1 MKKPPADWEVRPLG
15 YFIEKLESGVSL
27 GAEDVSARNGAP
39 AVLKVSCVSG
49 GVFYPE
55 ENKRI
60 LESELT
66 RAKVTVRKGT
76 ILISR
81 SNTQELVGE
90 SAYIN
95 RDYPT
100 LYLSDKTWQTTFRQ
114 NARLDARWLGYVLA
128 SPGVKKRIGNISNG
142 TSGSLKNIS
151 KESFLS
157 LEVIT
162 PPLIEQVKIADILS
176 CWDRA
181 IEQTEKLIAAESR
194 LKRGLMRRLLTGEKR
209 FAEFGEQK
217 WKRVRLNEICEINRS
232 ALSEKTDPAFKFFYL
247 DISSVDKGKV
257 SPPASKIRFKDAP
270 SRARRIVR
278 KNDILMSTV
287 RPNLQAIAWFTDEA
301 DDVIASTG
309 FAVITAKREADA
321 AFVYHSLFSVET
333 TRQINALIAGT
344 NYPAVNPSQVGALKI
359 SLPQIDEQRRIAT
372 ALNACDRRLGLLLER
387 LAALKRQKQG
397 LMQKMLT
404 GQVLSRV
411 QQSTRFLPCQGDNR
425 DLLCRSFQ
433 DEGIDSTR
441 LSD

>member
-1 MKKPPADWEVRPLG
+1 MKKTPADWEIHPLSH
-15 YFIEKLESGVSL
+15 FIEKLESGVS
-27 GAEDVSARNGAP
+27 VSAKDVYAGDGAP

-60 LESELT
+60 SESDLT

-90 SAYIN
+90 SAYIS
-95 RDYPT
+95 RDYPS
-100 LYLSDKTWQTTFRQ
+100 LFLSDKTWQTTFHQDSRF
-114 NARLDARWLGYVLA
+114 DARWLGYVLT
-128 SPGVKKRIGNISNG
+128 SPSVKKRIGNISNG

-162 PPLIEQVKIADILS
+162 PPPIEQGKIADILS

-181 IEQTEKLIAAESR
+181 IERTEKLIAAEGR

-209 FAEFGEQK
+209 FAEFSEQK
-217 WKRVRLNEICEINRS
+217 WKRVRLNEICEINRRT
-232 ALSEKTDPAFKFFYL
+232 LSEKTDPAFKFFYL
-247 DISSVDKGKV
+247 DISSVCKGKV
-257 SPPASKIRFKDAP
+257 WSPALKIRFKDSP

-287 RPNLQAIAWFTDEA
+287 RPNLQAFAWFTDEA

-321 AFVYHSLFSVET
+321 AFVYHSLFSDET

-344 NYPAVNPSQVGALKI
+344 NYPAVNPSQVGALKLR
-359 SLPQIDEQRRIAT
+359 LPRIDEQRRIAT
-372 ALNACDRRLGLLLER
+372 ALNACDRKLGLLRQR
-387 LAALKRQKQG
+387 LAALKRQKRG
-397 LMQKMLT
+397 LMQKLLT
-404 GQVLSRV
+404 GRIRV
-411 QQSTRFLPCQGDNR
+411 NVTGDV
-425 DLLCRSFQ
+425 
-433 DEGIDSTR
+433 G
-441 LSD
+441 

>member
-1 MKKPPADWEVRPLG
+1 MGLAIRRGKKMKNPPADWEVHPLSH
-15 YFIEKLESGVSL
+15 FIEKLESGVSV
-27 GAEDVSARNGAP
+27 GAKDVSDGDGAP

-49 GVFYPE
+49 GAFYPE

-60 LESELT
+60 LESELA

-100 LYLSDKTWQTTFRQ
+100 LFLSDKTWQTIFRQ
-114 NARLDARWLGYVLA
+114 GARLDARWLGYVLA
-128 SPGVKKRIGNISNG
+128 SPSVKRRIGAISNG
-142 TSGSLKNIS
+142 TSGSMKNIS

-157 LEVIT
+157 LEVVT
-162 PPLIEQVKIADILS
+162 PPPIEQAQIADVLIR
-176 CWDRA
+176 WDGA
-181 IEQTEKLIAAESR
+181 IELTEKLIAAESR

-217 WKRVRLNEICEINRS
+217 WKVVRLNEICEINRRT
-232 ALSEKTDPAFKFFYL
+232 LSEKTDPDFNFFYL
-247 DISSVDKGKV
+247 DISSVGKGKV

-287 RPNLQAIAWFTDEA
+287 RPNLQAIAMLTDEV
-301 DDVIASTG
+301 DGVIASTG

-321 AFVYHSLFSVET
+321 AFVYHSLFSPET
-333 TRQINALIAGT
+333 TQQINALIAGT
-344 NYPAVNPSQVGALKI
+344 NYPAVNPSQVGALKL
-359 SLPQIDEQRRIAT
+359 SLPQIDEQRRIAA
-372 ALNACDRRLGLLLER
+372 ALNACDHKLDLLRQR
-387 LAALKRQKQG
+387 LAAIKLQKIG
-397 LMQKMLT
+397 LMQKLLT
-404 GQVLSRV
+404 GQIRTNVEIPG
-411 QQSTRFLPCQGDNR
+411 T
-425 DLLCRSFQ
+425 
-433 DEGIDSTR
+433 IHAA
-441 LSD
+441 